1 MIDRKLFQETFS
13 TLHASPDTLSEVYK
27 VVRKEPKHH
36 HPISKGVLIAAVLAM
51 CITVAAATGIANLIK
66 ANVTAADGIT
76 AADLH
81 AFSSD
86 SIGSDT
92 PIITDNSGQVLNLPR
107 MERVSTDAAT
117 MQRLVGDYLSTVDA
131 TVEAEGYTISLETF
145 LIDEN
150 GSGFLTYT
158 LSNPDGVTYE
168 EAGYGQVT
176 TPMNPVLYIS
186 EVDGLAMDANT
197 YLDTVVS
204 TDTALHLVLYFSDFG
219 HWQKGDDLL
228 FVVNN
233 WNDADRRAIS
243 ITPRA
248 YLPVTVFTDAAGDTL
263 RLSALGIRVDA
274 PAASMGK
281 TSEVRITELALHM
294 TDGSEYVVES
304 ESANIMNWVIGLL
317 SINDDGAC
325 TGNGYSFNRLVDVD
339 AVRSITAE
347 GHYSA
352 GPHFD
357 NAINFSSTYTQ

>member
-1 MIDRKLFQETFS
+1 MIDRSQFQKAFAP
-13 TLHASPDTLSEVYK
+13 LHASSDTLSEVYK
-27 VVRKEPKHH
+27 VVRKESKHH

-66 ANVTAADGIT
+66 ANVTAADGVT

-186 EVDGLAMDANT
+186 EVDGLAMDSNT
-197 YLDTVVS
+197 YLDTAAS

-233 WNDADRRAIS
+233 WSDADRCAIS

-248 YLPVTVFTDAAGDTL
+248 YLPVTSFTDAVGDTL

-281 TSEVRITELALHM
+281 TSEVRITELALHII
-294 TDGSEYVVES
+294 S
-304 ESANIMNWVIGLL
+304 
-317 SINDDGAC
+317 
-325 TGNGYSFNRLVDVD
+325 
-339 AVRSITAE
+339 
-347 GHYSA
+347 
-352 GPHFD
+352 
-357 NAINFSSTYTQ
+357 

>member
-1 MIDRKLFQETFS
+1 
-13 TLHASPDTLSEVYK
+13 
-27 VVRKEPKHH
+27 
-36 HPISKGVLIAAVLAM
+36 
-51 CITVAAATGIANLIK
+51 
-66 ANVTAADGIT
+66 
-76 AADLH
+76 
-81 AFSSD
+81 
-86 SIGSDT
+86 
-92 PIITDNSGQVLNLPR
+92 
-107 MERVSTDAAT
+107 

-186 EVDGLAMDANT
+186 EVDGLAMDSNT
-197 YLDTVVS
+197 YLDTAAS

-233 WNDADRRAIS
+233 WSDADRCAIS

-248 YLPVTVFTDAAGDTL
+248 YLPVTSFTDAVGDTL

-274 PAASMGK
+274 PAASIGK

-317 SINDDGAC
+317 SINDDGVC

-347 GHYSA
+347 GHYST

-357 NAINFSSTYTQ
+357 NAINFSSTYTH